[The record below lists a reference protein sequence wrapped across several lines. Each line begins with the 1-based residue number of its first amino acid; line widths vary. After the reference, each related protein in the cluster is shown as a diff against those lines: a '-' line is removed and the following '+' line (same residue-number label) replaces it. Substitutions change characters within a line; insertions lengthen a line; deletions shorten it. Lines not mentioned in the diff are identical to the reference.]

1 MSTINLVLDLC
12 SGGGVIAES
21 FNDSIGIDSSRKKLE
36 YYPNHKILA
45 DATKAPIRSN
55 SFYFGHGSP
64 PCQLFNNRSNKK
76 NHRNIVDEVRL
87 ELLRIAKFHSIENIP
102 ASPIRKDLM
111 LCHSMFDLPG
121 ARHRHFELNFHVDQP
136 KCRKHNHIYTKD
148 GVPNFAFTKGSRT
161 RNIRFLGCRD
171 LPADISGEGVP
182 PKFMDYIQ
190 DQLINPRQHPLEAF
204 NFV

>member
-21 FNDSIGIDSSRKKLE
+21 FKDSIGIDSSRKKLE
-36 YYPNHKILA
+36 YYPNHKILGS
-45 DATKAPIRSN
+45 ATKAPIRSN

-64 PCQLFNNRSNKK
+64 PCQAFTSRGKEG
-76 NHRNIVDEVRL
+76 HPIIIDEVREQL
-87 ELLRIAKFHSIENIP
+87 ERIATYYCIENVP
-102 ASPIRKDLM
+102 SAPIRNDLM

-161 RNIRFLGCRD
+161 RNIKFLGCRD

-190 DQLINPRQHPLEAF
+190 DQLLNPRQHTLEDF
-204 NFV
+204 DLCV